1 MPRWVDCS
9 MFWVVLIV
17 WNVEILYL
25 EELFYTLES
34 WVGIG
39 LNKLGWQLWP
49 SNTDLV
55 LILHHWRMQFF
66 IKVFNKHWHFFVPK
80 PAFLW
85 LSVSWIIV
93 ETMAKFKLSFSGEL
107 LFWAFYFVIDFSS
120 HWCLELSLLHLFWA
134 WGSPSKRLLDF
145 SNPVWLIQVIFY
157 PYLISFIELKKSR
170 ADSLPNDSTVGS
182 WQVKDLEF
190 LLLPSE
196 FVPFLAR
203 YKSTVQKL
211 GLYFHF
217 WVNND
222 AGDTCLVPLC
232 IPWMFAVAQ
241 LHQELV
247 FSKLSPA

>member
-17 WNVEILYL
+17 RNVEILYL

-203 YKSTVQKL
+203 YKKHCTKVKPLFPFL
-211 GLYFHF
+211 G
-217 WVNND
+217 
-222 AGDTCLVPLC
+222 
-232 IPWMFAVAQ
+232 
-241 LHQELV
+241 E
-247 FSKLSPA
+247 